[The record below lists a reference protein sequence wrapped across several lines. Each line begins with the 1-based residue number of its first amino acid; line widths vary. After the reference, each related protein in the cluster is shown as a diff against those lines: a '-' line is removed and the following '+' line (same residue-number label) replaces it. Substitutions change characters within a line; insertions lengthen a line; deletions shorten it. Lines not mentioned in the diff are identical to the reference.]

1 MCVFIRSG
9 ETHVMVF
16 HPALTRDVCVSTGF
30 NTCESTP
37 KNKFPFPSPCKL
49 KSIESIIALMRNL
62 DSYLTVALC
71 VWLFVVWDV
80 CRFVC
85 LLSGMCVG
93 LCVCCLGCVCVCV
106 LFLGGMPVR
115 IHADEP
121 C

>member
-1 MCVFIRSG
+1 MFVVCDSCVFVCLLSGMCVG
-9 ETHVMVF
+9 
-16 HPALTRDVCVSTGF
+16 LCVCCLRCV
-30 NTCESTP
+30 
-37 KNKFPFPSPCKL
+37 
-49 KSIESIIALMRNL
+49 
-62 DSYLTVALC
+62 C

-80 CRFVC
+80 CRSVC